1 MENTK
6 TLLGIFVIIAVF
18 MINYLCGV
26 WINSSRKKSVS
37 K

>member
-1 MENTK
+1 MVSTK
-6 TLLGIFVIIAVF
+6 ILLAIFVIIAVF

-26 WINSSRKKSVS
+26 WINSLQKKSVS